1 MLPRMTSI
9 FLNVNA
15 KIYVLPIN
23 ISCLDSI
30 WYRLLI
36 QEMIDDTMYTQK
48 ALTLYKLKGRLFAV
62 MAVIGTVGFILFL
75 TQFYSTDRRPKVEF
89 SLASEL
95 NRGLNIEGTAA
106 PNMNKSLLN
115 DIYAIV
121 FDAGSTGSRV
131 HIYKFQ
137 TSQDKPLELLHETF
151 EEVKPGLSSYAADPL
166 KAAHSLDGMLETCV
180 REIPKHLQS
189 RTPLILKA
197 TAGLRL
203 LQEGQADNILNEVT
217 AHLKKFPFKLVEN
230 GVGIMDG
237 VDEGVFSWITVNF
250 MLGLL
255 SDSGHP
261 EPALDLGG
269 GSTQI
274 TFVPTK
280 PETTK
285 HLRNE
290 FMKNVILFKN
300 EYKLYTHSYL
310 GYGLMSARFTI
321 TGGDSLTGNNP
332 ARSFLTSVCIPPG
345 YSGNY
350 THSGKVYKLRGTS
363 PGQFKYDHCASEMKS
378 LVDSQI
384 RPVIELSGNNLYLFS
399 YFFDRAVEANLI
411 DKSGGVVSAVD
422 FKNAAIKAFK
432 VANIEMPFQ
441 ALDLTY
447 IYSLL
452 HYGYHISDST
462 QIHLKKKI
470 NSVEVSWGL
479 GAAFQLLMQVGL
491 VR

>member
-1 MLPRMTSI
+1 
-9 FLNVNA
+9 
-15 KIYVLPIN
+15 
-23 ISCLDSI
+23 
-30 WYRLLI
+30 
-36 QEMIDDTMYTQK
+36 MIDTDIMYTQNSK
-48 ALTLYKLKGRLFAV
+48 KSFTAYKLKGRLLAI
-62 MAVIGTVGFILFL
+62 MTVIGTVGFILFM
-75 TQFYSTDRRPKVEF
+75 TQFYSTDRQPKIEF

-95 NRGLNIEGTAA
+95 GKGLYIEGTAA
-106 PNMNKSLLN
+106 PTVSNKQKK

-131 HIYKFQ
+131 HVYKFQ
-137 TSQDKPLELLHETF
+137 TSPDKPLELLHETF

-166 KAAHSLDGMLETCV
+166 KAAYSLEGMVNTCV
-180 REIPKHLQS
+180 KEIPKDLQAS
-189 RTPLILKA
+189 TPIILKA

-217 AHLKKFPFKLVEN
+217 AYLKKFPFRLVDN
-230 GVGIMDG
+230 GIGIMDG

-261 EPALDLGG
+261 APALDLGG

-280 PETTK
+280 QET
-285 HLRNE
+285 LNNLPSE
-290 FMKNVILFKN
+290 FMKTVNLFRH

-310 GYGLMSARFTI
+310 GFGLMSARFTL
-321 TGGDSLTGNNP
+321 TGGDKHKDDSPG
-332 ARSFLTSVCIPPG
+332 SFYLTSVCIPPG
-345 YSGNY
+345 YMGNY
-350 THSGKVYKLRGTS
+350 THSGNVYQLRGTS
-363 PGQFKYDHCASEMKS
+363 SSQFSYEECDKEMKK
-378 LVDSQI
+378 LIVDQI
-384 RPVIELSGNNLYLFS
+384 RPVAELSGNDLYLFS

-411 DKSGGVVSAVD
+411 DKSGGVISTGNFKEAAV
-422 FKNAAIKAFK
+422 KAFK
-432 VANIEMPFQ
+432 SPNVKMPFQ

-452 HYGYHISDST
+452 HDGYNISDST

-470 NSVEVSWGL
+470 NAVEVSWGL
-479 GAAFQLLMQVGL
+479 GAAFQLLAQVGL